1 MGSQLSPALISL
13 PVLSLAF
20 SLASPSPLP
29 LPRLTPRHLKT
40 DRQTDKMAGLLLRT
54 VLVYTLT
61 ICCGASL
68 HNTDEGYVP
77 TEDTDTRP
85 KPIELPWSP
94 SLEREMARS
103 AGTEGSLENV
113 QPLESDH
120 WRSIDTLGHPE
131 EEEMPLVPIEIELSQ
146 RTRAQLDTL
155 SRSAHLA
162 QPRFGLETPL
172 DPLSSS
178 SSLKYVHEGDLLKL
192 RLVLDNLTLAGLSSL
207 SVQEVTF
214 QRGPAEEEVS
224 RHDLAE
230 GGGRHGRRNGRRAA
244 SSSGLVRAAFSQ
256 VVVRAKYQVRGS
268 AGGFLTFR
276 ESGNLTLTAPTVF
289 LTSRLALILPPP
301 PPLSPLRSAATP
313 HRRHGG
319 RVKVVRVRSE
329 VTTGP
334 TTLTIQ
340 PAAHPPKWVRQQVQT
355 KLEELSKDLSR
366 GHGAVRRLL
375 HLWGKLL
382 KRLIHRTARAIA

>member
-1 MGSQLSPALISL
+1 MEVIDAVVVVVMVVVVKQAMI
-13 PVLSLAF
+13 
-20 SLASPSPLP
+20 
-29 LPRLTPRHLKT
+29 RLTPRHLKYLQQT

-214 QRGPAEEEVS
+214 QRGPAEEEAS

-276 ESGNLTLTAPTVF
+276 ESGNLTLTAPNCVSH
-289 LTSRLALILPPP
+289 LTPCSHPA
-301 PPLSPLRSAATP
+301 AATA
-313 HRRHGG
+313 
-319 RVKVVRVRSE
+319 S
-329 VTTGP
+329 VTATLCCYTTQASRGKGEGP